1 MFVPKKHILWSIWSY
16 VYCSMLFLLLW
27 LKLFFVPYW
36 LSFLVI
42 DSIHTQSILSEFKQ
56 TTNYWFFFSKNK
68 TAFFPPVIVW
78 PWVVKHFSIINIKGV
93 PVIMIMLM
101 KVTFLYITY
110 LIYNLLQLHI
120 LSLETVVTSSALK
133 IGNFYDLACSMKKI
147 IPREC
152 LF

>member
-1 MFVPKKHILWSIWSY
+1 
-16 VYCSMLFLLLW
+16 
-27 LKLFFVPYW
+27 
-36 LSFLVI
+36 
-42 DSIHTQSILSEFKQ
+42 
-56 TTNYWFFFSKNK
+56 
-68 TAFFPPVIVW
+68 
-78 PWVVKHFSIINIKGV
+78 
-93 PVIMIMLM
+93 MIMLM

-120 LSLETVVTSSALK
+120 LSLETVVTNSALK